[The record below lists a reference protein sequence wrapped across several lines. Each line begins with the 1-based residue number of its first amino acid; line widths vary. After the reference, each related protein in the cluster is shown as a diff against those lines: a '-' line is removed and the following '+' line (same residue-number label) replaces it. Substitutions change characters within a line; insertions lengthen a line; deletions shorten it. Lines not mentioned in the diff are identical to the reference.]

1 MNCGE
6 RERNAAMRININAKL
21 LLNHQNYILKAM
33 CKRIK
38 TVNIYEIK
46 ENVRPKM

>member
-1 MNCGE
+1 ME
-6 RERNAAMRININAKL
+6 REKNAAMRININAKL
-21 LLNHQNYILKAM
+21 LLNYQNYILKATR
-33 CKRIK
+33 KRIK